1 MYWECNVCHNAFVCV
16 CAWEWEW
23 EWERDWEREREG
35 NQTWRQDGCNFRYVQ
50 PALNTKPPHPEILE
64 ATMSAQHTQPCC
76 IAQISLKTSTSCTC
90 QHLICRLQLQL
101 KLMTMI
107 QRLPG
112 RHTCP
117 GCKLNGVLQ
126 AHISYLASIN
136 RAEQTP
142 TSTAN
147 GLLMTSID
155 LSSPRPESVKPTTTQ
170 LPQKSWMSSPLV
182 RNNTKY
188 DMAWRENAYSRRP
201 PSSGLN
207 HTSLSHWMNS
217 GIFETKAG

>member
-1 MYWECNVCHNAFVCV
+1 M
-16 CAWEWEW
+16 
-23 EWERDWEREREG
+23 
-35 NQTWRQDGCNFRYVQ
+35 Q

-126 AHISYLASIN
+126 AHIPYLASIN

-142 TSTAN
+142 TSTEN

-155 LSSPRPESVKPTTTQ
+155 LSSPRPESVKPTMTQ
-170 LPQKSWMSSPLV
+170 LPQKSWMSISLV

-217 GIFETKAG
+217 GIFETKAQPVEKSVRISAPHSKPGMLHPTERVGCTIVSFARASRN